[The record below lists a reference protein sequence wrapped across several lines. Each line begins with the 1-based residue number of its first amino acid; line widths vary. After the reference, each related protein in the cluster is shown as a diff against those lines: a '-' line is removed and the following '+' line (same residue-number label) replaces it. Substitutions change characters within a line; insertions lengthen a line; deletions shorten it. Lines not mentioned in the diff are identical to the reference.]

1 MKEFFG
7 FGGYR
12 RPAEGFLSWQHL
24 LFVGLLLGVMILLA
38 LWLGKKYKGRS
49 IEQQNKVLI
58 GAALLIDG
66 FELFKI
72 IILCLRSESLEPVL
86 YNLPLFFCS
95 IQLIT
100 IPLAAFSKGKV
111 KEAALDFVCIFGILG
126 AVFGTIG
133 AGQNYSCYPVLSFDN
148 VVSGVTHAISGFASL
163 YISISRMA
171 TLKPENRY
179 ITFCILFSFAIL
191 AYAANLLLDYNYMF
205 LMAGDGTPY
214 DILYDLVKGNRLL
227 YPAGVIGLFVLYIYL
242 YYRIFCAAHQQK
254 NKHSHNAFSAK

>member
-1 MKEFFG
+1 
-7 FGGYR
+7 
-12 RPAEGFLSWQHL
+12 
-24 LFVGLLLGVMILLA
+24 MIPVA
-38 LWLGKKYKGRS
+38 
-49 IEQQNKVLI
+49 I
-58 GAALLIDG
+58 GAVALG
-66 FELFKI
+66 
-72 IILCLRSESLEPVL
+72 PGGG
-86 YNLPLFFCS
+86 
-95 IQLIT
+95 
-100 IPLAAFSKGKV
+100 AF
-111 KEAALDFVCIFGILG
+111 LG

-214 DILYDLVKGNRLL
+214 DILYNLVNGSKIF
-227 YPAGVIGLFVLYIYL
+227 YPMLVVALFVVYIVVF
-242 YYRIFCAAHQQK
+242 YRLFHLLQK
-254 NKHSHNAFSAK
+254 KKTREKSLV